1 MEFLCHLSYYIF
13 STDLADHSEPSVRV
27 KVFICDLVLSKQ
39 QPLASVPSHLELRVK
54 QLLVIAYHWLLVEV
68 TAVSRLSPLPLALLH
83 PPWKGDF
90 TYCVMEGD
98 ASLGLAH

>member
-1 MEFLCHLSYYIF
+1 M
-13 STDLADHSEPSVRV
+13 
-27 KVFICDLVLSKQ
+27 FICDLVLSKQ
-39 QPLASVPSHLELRVK
+39 QSLASLPSHLELGVK

-68 TAVSRLSPLPLALLH
+68 TAVSRLSPLPV
-83 PPWKGDF
+83 PPSAPMAGDF